1 MVHRVGIIGGGNISE
16 THVRAA
22 QTVADV
28 QVAAI
33 YGQARERV
41 HRLAESCGARAYN
54 DLNAFFD
61 REQLDVVLIGSPSGL
76 HATHG
81 IEAARRGIHVLVEK
95 PLDISTARADQLIA
109 ECERNGVQLGVF
121 FQDRATPDFCRLKE
135 MIERGELG
143 RLLLASG
150 RVKWYRP
157 PEYYAHSRWR
167 GTWALDG
174 GGALINQAIHTV
186 DLLLWLVGP
195 VARVYARHAT
205 LLHDIEVEDTLVATL
220 EFASGALG
228 TLEAA
233 TSVYPGYPRRVEITG
248 SQGTVIIEQSS
259 VTAAHLR
266 AGSQSWAANEL
277 SSGSATSPVVADA
290 SGHRRVLEDF
300 LRAVETGGRP
310 CCDGR
315 EGRRSLELVEAL
327 YFAARTGQPVSLVD
341 RSAQHS
347 AS

>member
-1 MVHRVGIIGGGNISE
+1 MIHRVGIIGGGNISQ

-22 QTVADV
+22 QAVAGV
-28 QVAAI
+28 EVVAI

-41 HRLAESCGARAYN
+41 HQLADECGARAYD
-54 DLNAFFD
+54 DLNSFFE

-76 HATHG
+76 HAAHG

-95 PLDISTARADQLIA
+95 PLDISTARADELIA

-121 FQDRATPDFCRLKE
+121 FQDRATPDFARLKE
-135 MIERGELG
+135 RIERGEVG

-157 PEYYAHSRWR
+157 PEYYARSRWR
-167 GTWALDG
+167 GTRALDG

-195 VARVYARHAT
+195 VARVQARAAT

-220 EFASGALG
+220 EFTSGALG

-233 TSVYPGYPRRVEITG
+233 TSVYPGYPRRVELTG
-248 SQGTVIIEQSS
+248 DQGTVIIEQNR
-259 VTAAHLR
+259 VVAAHLR
-266 AGSQSWAANEL
+266 SGGGDWTADERTTERESAA
-277 SSGSATSPVVADA
+277 SPVVADA

-300 LRAVETGGRP
+300 LRAVETGGQP
-310 CCDGR
+310 LCDGR

-327 YFAARTGQPVSLVD
+327 YLAARTAQPVSLAD
-341 RSAQHS
+341 KS
-347 AS
+347 